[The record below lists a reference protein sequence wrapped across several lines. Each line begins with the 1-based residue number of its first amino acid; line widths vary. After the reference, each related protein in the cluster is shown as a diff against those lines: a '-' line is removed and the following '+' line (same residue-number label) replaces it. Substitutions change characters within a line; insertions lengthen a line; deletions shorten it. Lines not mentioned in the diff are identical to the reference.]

1 MLDKNTALSND
12 FYIDYLI
19 KKQEQKND
27 AIITTTNGDY
37 YGKIVAVNN
46 EVVIVKQEGKNIT
59 IDASSI
65 LDVQ

>member
-27 AIITTTNGDY
+27 AIITTMSGDY

-46 EVVIVKQEGKNIT
+46 EIVIVKQEGKNIK